1 MSLSELKAAAALALI
16 FVFRM
21 LGLFMVLPVLALF
34 VDDLAGASPA
44 TIGLAIGA
52 YGFSQ
57 AILQIPFGW
66 LSDRYGRKPVIFAG
80 LLIFLAGSLLA
91 ARADSIWL
99 IIFGRILQGAGAI
112 AGAVMAL
119 LADLTRDQ
127 HRTKAMAMIGMGIGA
142 AFCLAMVLGPVVSQW
157 WGLQGLFLS
166 NAVMAVAAMLVLWL
180 LVPTPAVSRKDLNC
194 TVNKENLH
202 QVFRDSQLFR
212 HILGIF
218 CLHFVLM
225 ALFVFIPSRLE
236 TVAGIAA
243 PDHGILYL
251 AVMGGAFFSIVPL
264 IIYSE
269 KKHQLKS
276 CYSLAV
282 ITLLLAFAAM
292 NKGQTQA
299 HWLIA
304 GLFLFF
310 LGFNFLEAALPSLVS
325 KLSSAGSRGTSMGVY
340 STSQFLGAALGGSL
354 GGLAMQHWSVGGVL
368 ILCIIPTAL
377 WCWLSV
383 TMRSPPYVSSMVM
396 ALNTSQEGLGVVS
409 DQLAVIPG
417 VREVT
422 VLASEGT
429 AYLKVDKHRLD
440 WSALKRFGEY

>member
-1 MSLSELKAAAALALI
+1 MSFSELKAAASLALV

-34 VDDLAGASPA
+34 ADDLQGASPA

-57 AILQIPFGW
+57 ALLQIPFGW
-66 LSDRYGRKPVIFAG
+66 LSDRFGRKPVIFTG
-80 LLIFLAGSLLA
+80 LLIFLLGSLLA
-91 ARADSIWL
+91 ASADSIWL
-99 IIFGRILQGAGAI
+99 IIAGRILQGAGAI

-127 HRTKAMAMIGMGIGA
+127 HRTKAMAMVGMGIGL
-142 AFCLAMVLGPVVSQW
+142 AFCLAMISGPVVGLW
-157 WGLQGLFLS
+157 WGLEGLFLS
-166 NAVMAVAAMLVLWL
+166 NAAMAVMAMLVLWL
-180 LVPTPAVSRKDLNC
+180 LVPTPEVSRRDLNYS
-194 TVNKENLH
+194 VNRNDLH
-202 QVFRDSQLFR
+202 RVFRDAQLVR
-212 HILGIF
+212 HIIGIF
-218 CLHFVLM
+218 SLHFVLM
-225 ALFVFIPSRLE
+225 ALFVFIPFQLE
-236 TVAGIAA
+236 TIVGLPVAR
-243 PDHGILYL
+243 HGLVYL
-251 AVMGGAFFSIVPL
+251 VIMGGAFITIVPL

-269 KKHQLKS
+269 KKQQLKS

-282 ITLLLAFAAM
+282 IALLLAFAAM
-292 NKGQTQA
+292 NKGQVQG
-299 HWLIA
+299 HWLMV

-325 KLSSAGSRGTSMGVY
+325 KLSPAGNRGTSMGVY

-354 GGLAMQHWSVGGVL
+354 GGLAMQNWDVGGVL

-383 TMRSPPYVSSMVM
+383 TMQPPPYVSSMVM
-396 ALNTSQEGLGVVS
+396 ALNPSGEGARVVS